1 MLEKG
6 LNKIE
11 EEDLAS
17 EEEEEVSSNDS
28 KKQKK
33 KGEDKK
39 EKEKQ
44 TIAPQIT
51 PLQNNDLLKQLIVG
65 EGSGKDFLKNE
76 IEKLIKNIQDR
87 QSVGDGIH
95 TFIRLEPPKKGWEEN
110 YSNQAGLFQ
119 NKGAELPKLDDED
132 EENEEEDEGKN
143 EKDLIQD

>member
-65 EGSGKDFLKNE
+65 EGSGKDFLKNVN
-76 IEKLIKNIQDR
+76 LN
-87 QSVGDGIH
+87 
-95 TFIRLEPPKKGWEEN
+95 
-110 YSNQAGLFQ
+110 
-119 NKGAELPKLDDED
+119 LP
-132 EENEEEDEGKN
+132 
-143 EKDLIQD
+143 II